1 MRHQLPDVKLDQFE
15 GPYDL
20 LIELAKQEK
29 IKLSEVSL
37 SSLTQ
42 SFIAY
47 MEQTKMPAE
56 MIASFVIVASTL
68 LLIKA
73 RQVLPKLTPE
83 EDKEVNDFEE
93 HIAMYQKYRDAAEEL
108 GLRWNTRPLLPAH
121 FFAEGEYRMPR
132 EDIPMPVISAIL
144 LAEALQVCIGR
155 IPPPPQ
161 VRAHLTPRGRS
172 LRELLSLF
180 QERLSRT
187 TKLIFQDTIKDATP
201 QEQAVSFLAVLEM
214 VRNQEVRLEQEEA
227 FGTLIL
233 HKL

>member
-1 MRHQLPDVKLDQFE
+1 MRHQLPDVKIEQFE

-29 IKLSEVSL
+29 VKLSEVSL
-37 SSLTQ
+37 SSLTR
-42 SFIAY
+42 SFITY
-47 MEQTKMPAE
+47 MEEARIPAE
-56 MIASFVIVASTL
+56 VVASFVSVASTL

-73 RQVLPKLTPE
+73 RQVLPQLTPE
-83 EDKEVNDFEE
+83 EDEEITTFEE
-93 HIAMYQKYRDAAEEL
+93 RLALYQQYRDAAEEF
-108 GLRWNTRPLLPAH
+108 GIMWNARPLLSAH
-121 FFAEGEYRMPR
+121 FFAEGEYSVPQK
-132 EDIPMPVISAIL
+132 DVPMPTISAAL
-144 LAEALQVCIGR
+144 LTETLRACIGR

-172 LRELLSLF
+172 LAQLLHLF
-180 QERLSRT
+180 QDRLTRT
-187 TKLIFQDTIKDATP
+187 KNLVFQETMRDATP

-214 VRNQEVRLEQEEA
+214 ARNQEVTLEQQEA